1 MESKELY
8 KFTVFEDKEVFV
20 EETKID
26 EVSNEE
32 ITIKKK
38 VIEKSPTVIVL
49 KKPTRRQAEE
59 ADLEYSVEMSKCIKK
74 GILTK
79 AMLAK
84 KYSDTGGLMS
94 ETESQRLG
102 DLYKEIFDLQ
112 LDSSKLEA
120 VIEKTDEIKT
130 RQEEILTKI
139 TDSRNEIVNI
149 ESGYRA
155 LFDHTADSKA
165 QNKVL
170 TWYILNLSYIKREL
184 DSDAKPLYKGKD
196 FEEKMTD
203 YYDQEEKNT
212 ELYKSISKK
221 ITTLIAFWFFNQAST
236 EEDFKDL
243 DRKIENGEL

>member
-94 ETESQRLG
+94 ETESQRLV

-236 EEDFKDL
+236 EEDFKEL